1 MNPNKGG
8 HEPKVRDLID
18 ESYYNDLVEVK
29 TQILCEVGR
38 ALERLR
44 RQNPMNGDGSN
55 YMLDKCLKEVMK
67 LDHGTEV
74 MGAIHDEK
82 NAIAKKREDDYRRL
96 EDENAARRN
105 AAAERQDNQ
114 GLNQPAG

>member
-1 MNPNKGG
+1 MNPKGGG
-8 HEPKVRDLID
+8 HEVRDLVD
-18 ESYYNDLVEVK
+18 DSYYNDLVEVK

-44 RQNPMNGDGSN
+44 RENPMNGDGSN

-82 NAIAKKREDDYRRL
+82 NAIAKKRDDDYRRL
-96 EDENAARRN
+96 ENENAARRN
-105 AAAERQDNQ
+105 AAAERQGNQ
-114 GLNQPAG
+114 GLDKSAG